1 MDLIGPP
8 LHAIT
13 RRLAETPGDF
23 LAEPRIGGL
32 GAVAVDALL
41 ADVLFAMGKPAG
53 PEVLAAFGSEQPA
66 SQRNLF
72 KLGMVAA
79 WLLADDWLVTSPP
92 VRLRLNEFLL
102 TALPELAAQSPAGAY
117 VAESDRREE
126 LARTLLARLGFRPEG
141 ETIEQAT
148 DRLTMI
154 SAAERS
160 RLLEASRTAE
170 ARAREVREALVRK
183 AAQESADKWTRE

>member
-8 LHAIT
+8 LPAIT

-23 LAEPRIGGL
+23 LGEPRLGGV
-32 GAVAVDALL
+32 GTVAVDALL
-41 ADVLFAMGKPAG
+41 GDVLFGLGMASP
-53 PEVLAAFGSEQPA
+53 PEVLATFGPHQLA

-72 KLGMVAA
+72 KMGMIAA
-79 WLLADDWLVTSPP
+79 WLLADDWLVASPP
-92 VRLRLNEFLL
+92 NRVRLTEFLL

-160 RLLEASRTAE
+160 RLLEASRAAD

>member
-8 LHAIT
+8 LTAVM
-13 RRLAETPGDF
+13 RRLADTPGDF
-23 LAEPRIGGL
+23 LSEPQIGGL

-41 ADVLFAMGKPAG
+41 SDVLFALGKPAA
-53 PEVLAAFGSEQPA
+53 PEVVAAFGPSKSA
-66 SQRNLF
+66 SRRNLF
-72 KLGMVAA
+72 KLGMIAA
-79 WLLADDWLVTSPP
+79 WLLADDWLVASPP
-92 VRLRLNEFLL
+92 ACLRLDDFLL

-126 LARTLLARLGFRPEG
+126 LARTLLARLGLRPEG

-160 RLLEASRTAE
+160 RLLEASRAAE
-170 ARAREVREALVRK
+170 ARAREVRAALVRK